1 MKNGND
7 RIIAVKGDSVIP
19 DEAFAELMHR
29 TESSMNDAARCD
41 KRFFARMS
49 ASELEEYAT
58 YMIGQSCS
66 GTPFNPNHI
75 RLVSGQ
81 SFPDITAESCFG
93 VEVKSTNKNHW
104 TSTGSSIVES
114 TRDRN
119 VRSIYMLFGKLGG
132 DPAEFKCRPYDKVLY
147 DITVTHSP
155 RYLINMQ
162 LKDGE
167 SIFSKMHV
175 SYDDFRTSKESIA
188 QVRKYYK
195 EKAER
200 ENKQEMPWWLAD
212 DEDHPQGIML
222 RMWKT
227 LPKEERDMIRA
238 EAFVLFPR
246 QVLCS
251 DFDLPALWMCTTK
264 SVINTHFRDVF
275 SAGGRIKS
283 VNGILLA
290 NPLPKII
297 KSLIDS
303 AALIRKAI
311 ADSDFQQFIAEYNG
325 ELLNAA
331 SPIDVW
337 IGQVKETLMLKKWV
351 FPFESWF
358 YNPPRFEK

>member
-1 MKNGND
+1 MEMND
-7 RIIAVKGDSVIP
+7 RIISIKGSPVIS
-19 DEAFAELMHR
+19 DEAFAELMR
-29 TESSMNDAARCD
+29 KTESHMNDAARCD
-41 KRFFARMS
+41 KLFFARMS

-58 YMIGQSCS
+58 YMIEQSCS

-81 SFPDITAESCFG
+81 SFPDITAESYFG

-114 TRDRN
+114 TRDKN

-132 DPAEFKCRPYDKVLY
+132 DPAEFRCRPYDKVLY

-175 SYDDFRTSKESIA
+175 SYDDFRTSKDSIA

-195 EKAER
+195 DKAER

-212 DEDHPQGIML
+212 DDDHPQGIML
-222 RMWKT
+222 RMWST
-227 LPKEERDMIRA
+227 LTKEERDELLA

-251 DFDLPALWMCTTK
+251 NFNAPALWMCTAK
-264 SVINTHFRDVF
+264 SVLNTHFRDMF
-275 SAGGRIKS
+275 SAGGQIKR
-283 VNGILLA
+283 VNGVLLA
-290 NPLPKII
+290 KPLPKII
-297 KSLIDS
+297 KSLIGS
-303 AALIRKAI
+303 ADLIRKAI
-311 ADSDFQQFIAEYNG
+311 ADCDFQQFIAEYNY
-325 ELLNAA
+325 ELINSAN
-331 SPIDVW
+331 PIEAWV
-337 IGQVKETLMLKKWV
+337 GQVNEALKFKKLEI
-351 FPFESWF
+351 PFESWF
-358 YNPPRFEK
+358 YNPPLFEKQ